1 VPKSLEQPTSLSQY
15 TRAAELSSAEVIAAY
30 STSFGWATKLISR
43 SKRVH
48 IRNIYALVR
57 VADEIV
63 DGAAAEA
70 VGNGIS
76 HNPRDILDELEA
88 ETYRAMDCGFSAN
101 LVVHAFAHTARL
113 ANVSKDLV
121 KPFFASM
128 RMDLVT
134 KEHDQR
140 GFDTYVYGSAEVVGL
155 MCLDVF
161 LMGQQLTVAERK
173 EFVTGARALGAAFQK
188 VNFLR
193 DLAADFKKLG
203 RSYFPGVNV
212 DTFNEAEK
220 VRLVEDIEADLVVS
234 SRSLRKLPRTSRKA
248 VSAAQM
254 FFTELNRNIAATP
267 AEELIQRRI
276 RVSNPKKLVILAQAW
291 FGVVPK

>member
-1 VPKSLEQPTSLSQY
+1 MPTKPQQPTSLSQY

-161 LMGQQLTVAERK
+161 LMGQQLTVAERQ

-193 DLAADFKKLG
+193 DLAADFQKLG

-234 SRSLRKLPRTSRKA
+234 SRSLRKLPRSSRKA

-254 FFTELNRNIAATP
+254 FFSELNRNIAATP

>member
-1 VPKSLEQPTSLSQY
+1 MES
-15 TRAAELSSAEVIAAY
+15 
-30 STSFGWATKLISR
+30 
-43 SKRVH
+43 
-48 IRNIYALVR
+48 
-57 VADEIV
+57 
-63 DGAAAEA
+63 
-70 VGNGIS
+70 
-76 HNPRDILDELEA
+76 
-88 ETYRAMDCGFSAN
+88 GFSAN
-101 LVVHAFAHTARL
+101 LVVHAFAQTARL
-113 ANVSKDLV
+113 ANISKDLV

-128 RMDLVT
+128 RMDLST

-140 GFDTYVYGSAEVVGL
+140 GFDIYVYGSAEVVGL

-161 LMGQQLTVAERK
+161 LMGQDLTPAERQ

-193 DLAADFKKLG
+193 DLAADFQKLG

-234 SRSLRKLPRTSRKA
+234 SRSLRKLPPTSRKA

-254 FFTELNRNIAATP
+254 FFTELNRNIEATP
-267 AEELIQRRI
+267 AAELIQRRI

>member
-1 VPKSLEQPTSLSQY
+1 MPTKPQQPTSLSQY

-101 LVVHAFAHTARL
+101 LVVHAFAHSARL

-161 LMGQQLTVAERK
+161 LMGQQLTVAERQ

-193 DLAADFKKLG
+193 DLAADFQKLG

-234 SRSLRKLPRTSRKA
+234 SRSLRKLPRSSRKA

-254 FFTELNRNIAATP
+254 FFSELNRNIAATP